1 MMRFEIQHESI
12 EVPKKMNQSLRNRY
26 PAITDDEIW
35 NTTRVYR
42 GTKEN
47 ESIFAK

>member
-26 PAITDDEIW
+26 PGW
-35 NTTRVYR
+35 
-42 GTKEN
+42 
-47 ESIFAK
+47 